1 MRNSTNI
8 SVLIALCILLES
20 FSIGKNSPNE
30 TFLYCELDIR
40 DKSSYPI
47 TMRAITENLNW
58 DTINFNNTASFL
70 SSFYSQGHFVP
81 NFLIYD
87 KVLVRMSKVNNDSL
101 LVRYLGQGQR
111 LMNNLYSNSRLID
124 FKLCDGKSVSMRV
137 TQITG
142 KFSICKKE
150 NIVLPTVSDEI
161 PITEIKEIVD
171 IYIPIEIFNY
181 RKPPKKK
188 CRNCLYKPV
197 GGINQ

>member
-142 KFSICKKE
+142 KFSICKKK
-150 NIVLPTVSDEI
+150 T
-161 PITEIKEIVD
+161 
-171 IYIPIEIFNY
+171 
-181 RKPPKKK
+181 
-188 CRNCLYKPV
+188 LYFQRFQMKSLL
-197 GGINQ
+197 QK

>member
-1 MRNSTNI
+1 
-8 SVLIALCILLES
+8 
-20 FSIGKNSPNE
+20 
-30 TFLYCELDIR
+30 
-40 DKSSYPI
+40 
-47 TMRAITENLNW
+47 MRAITENLNW

-70 SSFYSQGHFVP
+70 SSFYSQGHFVQ

-188 CRNCLYKPV
+188 CRNCLYKSV
-197 GGINQ
+197 WTY

>member
-1 MRNSTNI
+1 
-8 SVLIALCILLES
+8 
-20 FSIGKNSPNE
+20 
-30 TFLYCELDIR
+30 
-40 DKSSYPI
+40 
-47 TMRAITENLNW
+47 MRAITENLNW

-142 KFSICKKE
+142 KFSICKKK
-150 NIVLPTVSDEI
+150 T
-161 PITEIKEIVD
+161 
-171 IYIPIEIFNY
+171 
-181 RKPPKKK
+181 
-188 CRNCLYKPV
+188 LYFKRF
-197 GGINQ
+197 QMKFLLQK

>member
-20 FSIGKNSPNE
+20 FSIGKSSPNE

-181 RKPPKKK
+181 RKPPKKE
-188 CRNCLYKPV
+188 CRNCLYKSV
-197 GGINQ
+197 WTY

>member
-1 MRNSTNI
+1 
-8 SVLIALCILLES
+8 
-20 FSIGKNSPNE
+20 
-30 TFLYCELDIR
+30 
-40 DKSSYPI
+40 
-47 TMRAITENLNW
+47 
-58 DTINFNNTASFL
+58 
-70 SSFYSQGHFVP
+70 
-81 NFLIYD
+81 
-87 KVLVRMSKVNNDSL
+87 MSKVNNDSL

-181 RKPPKKK
+181 RKPPK
-188 CRNCLYKPV
+188 RNV
-197 GGINQ
+197 EIVFINQYGHIKVFYLRCLAPLPQDQRADEP